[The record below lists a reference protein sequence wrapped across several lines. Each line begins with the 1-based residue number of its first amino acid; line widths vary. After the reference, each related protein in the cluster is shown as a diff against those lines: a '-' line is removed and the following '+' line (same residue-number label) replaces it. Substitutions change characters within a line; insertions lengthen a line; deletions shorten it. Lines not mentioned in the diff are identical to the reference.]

1 MRKDVPEGVIP
12 EPVLE
17 VCRRIERGG
26 YRAWVVGGG
35 LRDVLMERAPKD
47 WDLATS
53 ATPEQV
59 MELFRRVVPTGLAHG
74 TVTVILGDSSFEVT
88 TLRGEGGYSDGR
100 RPDEVFFI
108 TDIERDLARR
118 DFTVNALA
126 YDPLQARLIDPFGG
140 LDDMAARLLRT
151 VGRAE
156 ERFGEDGLR
165 VLRAAR
171 FVATLEMRIEAE
183 TKRAISSSLDAF
195 RRVSPERVREEWMRA
210 FAAKKPSAAFDLMRE
225 TGILDVTLPEL
236 VEQHGCGQ
244 NRYHAYDVWTH
255 TMECMDA
262 CDRGPVHRLA
272 GLLHDIGKPRTRER
286 SEKTGDYTFFNHEQV
301 GARMADT
308 FLRAYKFSGDE
319 REHVVELVR
328 HHLVCYASDWTDAAV
343 RRFVRR
349 VGPER
354 VEDLLAL
361 AHADVLAK
369 GRPVDDERA
378 GLFELRE
385 RIDRVL
391 AEGAAMGTKDL
402 AVDGKDVMQTLGVPP
417 GRIIGQVLEELLQR
431 VTEKPELNER
441 EALLQ
446 EIGAVGALLSKEPT
460 A

>member
-1 MRKDVPEGVIP
+1 
-12 EPVLE
+12 
-17 VCRRIERGG
+17 
-26 YRAWVVGGG
+26 
-35 LRDVLMERAPKD
+35 
-47 WDLATS
+47 
-53 ATPEQV
+53 
-59 MELFRRVVPTGLAHG
+59 
-74 TVTVILGDSSFEVT
+74 
-88 TLRGEGGYSDGR
+88 
-100 RPDEVFFI
+100 
-108 TDIERDLARR
+108 
-118 DFTVNALA
+118 
-126 YDPLQARLIDPFGG
+126 
-140 LDDMAARLLRT
+140 
-151 VGRAE
+151 
-156 ERFGEDGLR
+156 
-165 VLRAAR
+165 
-171 FVATLEMRIEAE
+171 
-183 TKRAISSSLDAF
+183 
-195 RRVSPERVREEWMRA
+195 
-210 FAAKKPSAAFDLMRE
+210 
-225 TGILDVTLPEL
+225 
-236 VEQHGCGQ
+236 
-244 NRYHAYDVWTH
+244 
-255 TMECMDA
+255 MDA

-308 FLRAYKFSGDE
+308 FLRAYKFSGEE